1 MILMTKLIE
10 RVRIVAEFQYTNLD
24 RCCHLI
30 FDDADQTF
38 ETHDSEVAAIMA
50 LYRAVHDARADLLD
64 QVVVTANAWTES
76 VRSFMGK
83 FLLSPSEG
91 GTKTKTGPA
100 VGISSMLDAAV
111 YGGIRNAATVVRSEE
126 ERLRRVA
133 EVVARPAAEG
143 EMVVVFCSDAESA
156 TKVSEAVADSLLVHE
171 RMERRSRE
179 ATMGRW
185 LGQELGILPQPGA
198 PFRPLVMSDFDQ
210 MDTKGAARCIVH
222 YDVPRS
228 RNCFNAREEVSINIM
243 FFTVHSVWFRRD
255 RLQ

>member
-1 MILMTKLIE
+1 MLTADNP
-10 RVRIVAEFQYTNLD
+10 VTNVD
-24 RCCHLI
+24 RCCHLV
-30 FDDADQTF
+30 FEDADQTF

-50 LYRAVHDARADLLD
+50 LYRAVHDARADLVD

-83 FLLSPSEG
+83 FLLSSP
-91 GTKTKTGPA
+91 KTKTGPA

-111 YGGIRNAATVVRSEE
+111 YGGIRNVATVVRSEE
-126 ERLRRVA
+126 ERLRHVA
-133 EVVARPAAEG
+133 EIVARCAAEG

-156 TKVSEAVADSLLVHE
+156 TKVSKAVGNSLLVHE

-179 ATMGRW
+179 AVMGRW
-185 LGQELGILPQPGA
+185 LGQIPYWDA
-198 PFRPLVMSDFDQ
+198 FYPLVMSDFDH

-228 RNCFNAREEVSINIM
+228 RNCFNAREEVSISRTM
-243 FFTVHSVWFRRD
+243 
-255 RLQ
+255 LC

>member
-1 MILMTKLIE
+1 MTKLLE

-50 LYRAVHDARADLLD
+50 LYRAVHDARPGDLVD

-83 FLLSPSEG
+83 FLLSSP
-91 GTKTKTGPA
+91 KTKRTGPA

-111 YGGIRNAATVVRSEE
+111 YGGIRNVAAVVRSEE

-133 EVVARPAAEG
+133 EVVARCADEG

-156 TKVSEAVADSLLVHE
+156 TKVSEAIADSLLVHE

-179 ATMGRW
+179 ATMGCW
-185 LGQELGILPQPGA
+185 LGQEQRGPLQPGA

-228 RNCFNAREEVSINIM
+228 RNCFNAREGVSISRIM
-243 FFTVHSVWFRRD
+243 
-255 RLQ
+255 LC

>member
-1 MILMTKLIE
+1 MK

-38 ETHDSEVAAIMA
+38 ETHDAEVAAIMA
-50 LYRAVHDARADLLD
+50 LYRAVHDARPGDLVD

-83 FLLSPSEG
+83 FLLSSP
-91 GTKTKTGPA
+91 KTKTGPA

-111 YGGIRNAATVVRSEE
+111 YGGIRNVATVVRSEE
-126 ERLRRVA
+126 ERLRHVA
-133 EVVARPAAEG
+133 EIVARCAAEG

-156 TKVSEAVADSLLVHE
+156 TKVSKAVGNSLLVHE

-179 ATMGRW
+179 AVMGRW
-185 LGQELGILPQPGA
+185 LGQTPCWDA
-198 PFRPLVMSDFDQ
+198 FYPLVMSDFDH

-228 RNCFNAREEVSINIM
+228 RNCFNAREEVSISRTM
-243 FFTVHSVWFRRD
+243 
-255 RLQ
+255 LC

>member
-1 MILMTKLIE
+1 MTSLLE

-38 ETHDSEVAAIMA
+38 ETHDAEVATIMA
-50 LYRAVHDARADLLD
+50 LYRAVHDARADLVD
-64 QVVVTANAWTES
+64 QVVITANAWTES

-83 FLLSPSEG
+83 FLLPSE
-91 GTKTKTGPA
+91 TKTRRTGPA

-111 YGGIRNAATVVRSEE
+111 YGGIRNVATVVRSEE
-126 ERLRRVA
+126 ARLRRVS
-133 EVVARPAAEG
+133 EVVARCASEG
-143 EMVVVFCSDAESA
+143 QMVVVFCSVAESA
-156 TKVSEAVADSLLVHE
+156 TKVSEAVGDSLLVHE

-185 LGQELGILPQPGA
+185 LGQEQRGPS
-198 PFRPLVMSDFDQ
+198 RPLVMSDFDQ
-210 MDTKGAARCIVH
+210 MDTAGAARCIVH

-228 RNCFNAREEVSINIM
+228 RNCFNAREEVI
-243 FFTVHSVWFRRD
+243 H
-255 RLQ
+255 Q